1 MSYGSLQIFS
11 QTVEEVYTHLYL
23 LQHLS
28 LLLLGISQ
36 FLAQKIPAYQPCHK
50 HDECRD
56 IEELAPQGEIPRRKH
71 GDIERI
77 NLVTDIALA
86 IQHMNGEMII
96 AIRQTIV
103 GDIDIAGVQIMPVVV
118 AAFEFVS
125 ING

>member
-1 MSYGSLQIFS
+1 MSYGSLQIFR
-11 QTVEEVYTHLYL
+11 QTVEEVHTHLYL

-36 FLAQKIPAYQPCHK
+36 FLAQEIPAYQPCHK

-56 IEELAPQGEIPRRKH
+56 IEELAPEGEIPRRQD
-71 GDIERI
+71 GDVERI
-77 NLVTDIALA
+77 NLGSYLA
-86 IQHMNGEMII
+86 FTIHGMNRKMII
-96 AIRQTIV
+96 AIRQTIIS
-103 GDIDIAGVQIMPVVV
+103 DIDVAGVQIMPIVI